1 MDFLRSL
8 KKNKELIWF
17 LAKDDIKKRYA
28 GSSLG
33 IIWAFAQPLVTI
45 IIYWFVFQIG
55 LRSVAPGQYTNM
67 PFLVWIMCG
76 FIPWFFFSEA
86 WASASNCLF
95 EYSFLVKKVLFK
107 IELLPFIKIVSSM
120 FVHVFFIDLIFIF
133 FATYGYT
140 VNIYNLQIIYYVL
153 CEVIFVY
160 ALVLITS
167 SIAVFI
173 RDTLQVIGILNQIF
187 FWTIPIV
194 WMESNISNQII
205 LRILK
210 LNPIYYFVEGFRNS
224 MIDHKWFWQNPIY
237 SLYFWL
243 VTIFILIVGIG
254 INKRLKKYF
263 ADLL

>member
-1 MDFLRSL
+1 MKKKVEKVVCNFSFVWQFAIDDF
-8 KKNKELIWF
+8 KMK
-17 LAKDDIKKRYA
+17 YA
-28 GSSLG
+28 GSGLG
-33 IIWAFAQPLVTI
+33 TLWAFLQPIITI
-45 IIYWFVFQIG
+45 VLYWFVFQVGFRNGSVQNGMPYILWLMAG
-55 LRSVAPGQYTNM
+55 LV
-67 PFLVWIMCG
+67 
-76 FIPWFFFSEA
+76 PWFFFSEA

-120 FVHVFFIDLIFIF
+120 FVHVFFIDLIFIY

-194 WMESNISNQII
+194 WMESNISNQTI

>member
-1 MDFLRSL
+1 MKTLLSEFW
-8 KKNKELIWF
+8 KNKRLIWDM
-17 LAKDDIKKRYA
+17 AKDDFKLRFA
-28 GSSLG
+28 GFG
-33 IIWAFAQPLVTI
+33 WGAVWGVVQPLITI
-45 IIYWFVFQIG
+45 VLYWFVFQVGFRNGSVQNGMPYIVWLMAG
-55 LRSVAPGQYTNM
+55 LV
-67 PFLVWIMCG
+67 
-76 FIPWFFFSEA
+76 PWFFFSEA

-194 WMESNISNQII
+194 WMESNISNQTI